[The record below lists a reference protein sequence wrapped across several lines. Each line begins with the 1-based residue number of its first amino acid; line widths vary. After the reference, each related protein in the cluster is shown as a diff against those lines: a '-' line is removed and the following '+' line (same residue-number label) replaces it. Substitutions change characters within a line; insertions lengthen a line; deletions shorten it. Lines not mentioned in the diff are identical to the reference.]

1 MKTNTISKM
10 FMVFIFFF
18 SCMGHEEQDRKM
30 LCKESFLLSAIAIE
44 QQPQR
49 EIEKTERLFLNIFD
63 YQLCV
68 KDAKE
73 DSNRS
78 TPML

>member
-1 MKTNTISKM
+1 
-10 FMVFIFFF
+10 MVIVLFFFF
-18 SCMGHEEQDRKM
+18 SCFGHEERNRKM

-49 EIEKTERLFLNIFD
+49 EVEKTEGLLLNLFD

-73 DSNRS
+73 DRNRS